1 MKFGAVSARDWAQLL
16 RLVDAEALTLSTAE
30 MNRLHDAL
38 ALSID
43 AQNEAPQRST
53 AGPRPMTT
61 RR

>member
-1 MKFGAVSARDWAQLL
+1 
-16 RLVDAEALTLSTAE
+16 LTLSTAE

-43 AQNEAPQRST
+43 AQNEAPQLST